1 MLTIP
6 SCSYRLVLSFS
17 KHVPWIYVCH
27 SSSDQVIQPGGHLFL
42 STISRTPLAYFLTIF
57 MAEVVQRKVAP
68 GTHTYSKFIKPSELI
83 QFFETYQSPASFATE
98 KPTEHAML
106 TDQSMARN
114 PPWITRNS
122 KSYLPR
128 TQAEVRG
135 LIYNP
140 IPGNWILAPK
150 DMWGT
155 LGNSYIFWVRK
166 PVKLEHDL

>member
-1 MLTIP
+1 
-6 SCSYRLVLSFS
+6 
-17 KHVPWIYVCH
+17 
-27 SSSDQVIQPGGHLFL
+27 
-42 STISRTPLAYFLTIF
+42 
-57 MAEVVQRKVAP
+57 MAEGIQRKVAP

-83 QFFETYQSPASFATE
+83 QFFETYQSPAPCAAE
-98 KPTEHAML
+98 KSTEHAMP
-106 TDQSMARN
+106 TDQSMVRN

-155 LGNSYIFWVRK
+155 LGSSYIFWVRK
-166 PVKLEHDL
+166 PSKIRA